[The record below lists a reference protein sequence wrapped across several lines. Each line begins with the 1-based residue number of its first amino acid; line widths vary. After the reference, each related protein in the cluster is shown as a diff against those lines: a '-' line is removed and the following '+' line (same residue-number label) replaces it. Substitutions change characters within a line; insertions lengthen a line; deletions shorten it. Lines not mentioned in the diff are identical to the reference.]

1 MYIFLSFLGS
11 SYFYSSKGIKSLR
24 KVSKGK
30 FQLGS
35 VVQRMLSEQAW
46 DLEPSPCMLFMAFK
60 ALHGLHS
67 LEQWS
72 FKECVHMSDESLPPT
87 VPTQLSV
94 GAEDVNILVIVISPT

>member
-30 FQLGS
+30 FQLES

-46 DLEPSPCMLFMAFK
+46 GLEPSPLCSSWPGSS
-60 ALHGLHS
+60 LHRAVELQGVCAH
-67 LEQWS
+67 
-72 FKECVHMSDESLPPT
+72 V
-87 VPTQLSV
+87 
-94 GAEDVNILVIVISPT
+94 

>member
-11 SYFYSSKGIKSLR
+11 SYFYSFKGIKSLR

-46 DLEPSPCMLFMAFK
+46 GLEPSPCMLFMA
-60 ALHGLHS
+60 
-67 LEQWS
+67 W
-72 FKECVHMSDESLPPT
+72 
-87 VPTQLSV
+87 QLT
-94 GAEDVNILVIVISPT
+94 P